1 MASKYFKAFNLF
13 KGKVSPTIKSIKPTT
28 KTISDSV
35 KQTKTKQAVKN
46 INLVDKLKKQKA
58 EGIKSAREASKQLQS
73 GAETKKFTKINKQ
86 FFGRGV
92 PADATDLKNPT
103 VAKTKKFKTGKQL
116 EAEKKARDKKMGGGM
131 MGRRMG
137 YSRGTPKPKTNVE
150 KIKETFSPKGKKL
163 KPVDPKKQKGLSRL
177 PRAVRNKMGYMKSG
191 GRA

>member
-116 EAEKKARDKKMGGGM
+116 EAEKRNKASKKAFMGGGM
-131 MGRRMG
+131 VSRRMG
-137 YSRGTPKPKTNVE
+137 YKGGSKKGKVPTTPKE
-150 KIKETFSPKGKKL
+150 KAFGMLSVNKGLDKNKNITFTAKIAGATGGKK
-163 KPVDPKKQKGLSRL
+163 KKK
-177 PRAVRNKMGYMKSG
+177 V
-191 GRA
+191 